1 VTAAAADRPGGSSRL
16 RASAGVVFW
25 LMVVVTLASAF
36 LRLAEGAEVGRL
48 AMDIARG
55 MHRVAASAAL
65 LLAIG
70 VAVFGWDRFRPAVS
84 SRAVAAGLVALGV
97 ALSFLGRFTPSTH
110 PLVALGNPLGGLAMV
125 GLSWWLWRAAALGAV
140 RGRAAV
146 GGWALVA
153 AAFAAVAATVLG
165 SPSLVA
171 GLAIQVLATAGLAA
185 GVTSI
190 HSAGAR

>member
-1 VTAAAADRPGGSSRL
+1 MTAATADRPGGSSRL
-16 RASAGVVFW
+16 RASVGVVFG

-48 AMDIARG
+48 AIDVARG

-70 VAVFGWDRFRPAVS
+70 VAVFGWDRFRPPAS

-97 ALSFLGRFTPSTH
+97 ALSFLGRFTPSAH

-125 GLSWWLWRAAALGAV
+125 GLAWWLWCAV
-140 RGRAAV
+140 APRTARGRTAV
-146 GGWALVA
+146 VGWALVA

-171 GLAIQVLATAGLAA
+171 GLAIQVLATAALAA

-190 HSAGAR
+190 HAAAAR